1 MMTAQ
6 AQVHADA
13 AACGTKTSD
22 NASLLSDVTRN
33 FSAKLAMEVML
44 HSALDAASLVCIG
57 QGLSCRA
64 QHISLSGT
72 AATLLYFS
80 V

>member
-6 AQVHADA
+6 AQVHSNV

-22 NASLLSDVTRN
+22 NASLLSDVSRN

-44 HSALDAASLVCIG
+44 HSALDAAGLVCIG
-57 QGLSCRA
+57 QGLPCKA
-64 QHISLSGT
+64 QHTSMSGA
-72 AATLLYFS
+72 AATLLCFS